1 MLSLNRIA
9 VVSAALLLTSFADE
23 YCVCS
28 KQACH
33 TLHSHPERYFQSVEP
48 SNMAPLLCAETEIQE
63 KLYPSD
69 FEILYEPFLCRPDKY
84 NHFLQIP
91 DAPYNPKFHHARY
104 Y

>member
-23 YCVCS
+23 YCVYS
-28 KQACH
+28 QQAGH
-33 TLHSHPERYFQSVEP
+33 TLHSRPERYFQSVEP
-48 SNMAPLLCAETEIQE
+48 SNTAPLLYDETEIQE

-69 FEILYEPFLCRPDKY
+69 FEIAYEPFLCHPDKY
-84 NHFLQIP
+84 NRFLQIP

-104 Y
+104 C